1 MKNSMLGRINLYKR
15 CEVIMM
21 FDFQHQLKILPDK
34 PGVYIM
40 KNSLGEVIYVGK
52 AKVLKNR
59 VRQYFQ
65 NSKNHSEK
73 VRAMVKNIAEF
84 EYIVTDSEMEALIL
98 ECNLIKKYSPRY
110 NIALKDDKFYPFIKI
125 TTNEDFP
132 RVYVTRNFAKD
143 GNRYFGPYTNG
154 TAVYEVM
161 GLIKKLF
168 PLRTCK
174 KAIVEGGEPTRAC
187 LNYHINLCKAPCAG
201 YISKAEYWKMIDEII
216 NILNGTDTSIIKN
229 LKLEM
234 EKAAE
239 ELEFEKAAKIRDRIL
254 AIELISEKQ
263 KMFTVKEGDE
273 DFIDLYTDEKDG
285 CAQVFFVREGKVTGR
300 EHFMI
305 ENISDDPVKEVISS
319 FIASFYGGTAQIPKT
334 IYVPEEIEDQEL
346 IEKFLTEKRGSK
358 VWIKVPKK
366 GDKKNLLDMVRNN
379 AKIMLDQFKEK
390 MVEEKELNK
399 SALTELADVL
409 GLDSLPARIEAYDI
423 SNIQG
428 VDSVGTMVVFEN
440 GKAKNSDYRRFKIK
454 SVKGPND
461 YESMREILSRRFSH
475 GLEEVN
481 KIKERNLE
489 YSKGKFCIFPDL
501 IMMDGGKG
509 QVNIALEV
517 LKDFGIEI
525 PVCGLVKDDKHRTR
539 GIIFNN
545 EEILIR
551 RGSGLMNLIT
561 RVQDEVH
568 RYAITYHRS
577 LRDKRTLHS
586 VLEDIPR
593 IGEKRRRNLLMKFGS
608 IDNIKKASMEELLD
622 TPGIDKR
629 AAESIKQYFSS

>member
-1 MKNSMLGRINLYKR
+1 
-15 CEVIMM
+15 M

-168 PLRTCK
+168 PLRICK

-201 YISKAEYWKMIDEII
+201 YISKAEYWEMIDEII

-305 ENISDDPVKEVISS
+305 EDIGDDPVKEVISS

-561 RVQDEVH
+561 RIQDEVH

-586 VLEDIPR
+586 ILEDIPR

-608 IDNIKKASMEELLD
+608 IDNIKKASVEELLD

>member
-1 MKNSMLGRINLYKR
+1 
-15 CEVIMM
+15 MM

-174 KAIVEGGEPTRAC
+174 KAILEGGEPTRAC

-201 YISKAEYWKMIDEII
+201 YISKAEYWEMIDEII
-216 NILNGTDTSIIKN
+216 NILNGTDTSIIKK

-409 GLDSLPARIEAYDI
+409 GLDSLPVRIEAYDI

-586 VLEDIPR
+586 ILEDIPR

>member
-1 MKNSMLGRINLYKR
+1 
-15 CEVIMM
+15 M
-21 FDFQHQLKILPDK
+21 FDFKYQLKILPNK

-40 KNSLGEVIYVGK
+40 KNLLGEVIYVGK
-52 AKVLKNR
+52 AKILKNR

-65 NSKNHSEK
+65 NSKNHTEK
-73 VRAMVKNIAEF
+73 VKAMVKHIAEF

-98 ECNLIKKYSPRY
+98 ECNLIKKYSPKY

-132 RVYVTRNFAKD
+132 RVFVTRNFAKD
-143 GNRYFGPYTNG
+143 GNKYFGPYTKG
-154 TAVYEVM
+154 AAVYEVM
-161 GLIKKLF
+161 DLIKKLF

-174 KAIVEGGEPTRAC
+174 KAIIEGGEPTRAC

-201 YISKAEYWKMIDEII
+201 YISKAEYGKMIDDII
-216 NILNGTDTSIIKN
+216 NILNGTDNSITKN
-229 LKLEM
+229 LKNQM
-234 EKAAE
+234 ELASE
-239 ELEFEKAAKIRDRIL
+239 ELEFEKAAKLRDRIL
-254 AIELISEKQ
+254 AIESIVEKQ

-273 DFIDLYTDEKDG
+273 DFIHLYTDNKD
-285 CAQVFFVREGKVTGR
+285 CCVQIFFVREGKVTGR

-305 ENISDDPVKEVISS
+305 ENEGEEPINELISS
-319 FIASFYGGTAQIPKT
+319 FIPSFYGGTAQIPKT
-334 IYVPEEIEDQEL
+334 IYVPEEIEDHEL
-346 IEKFLTEKRGSK
+346 IEKFLTDKRGSK
-358 VWIKVPKK
+358 VWIKIPKK

-379 AKIMLDQFKEK
+379 AKITLEQFKEK
-390 MVEEKELNK
+390 MVEEKEINK
-399 SALTELADVL
+399 VALTELAEIL
-409 GLDSLPARIEAYDI
+409 QLDLFPTRIEAYDI

-454 SVKGPND
+454 TVEGPND
-461 YESMREILSRRFSH
+461 YESMREILSRRFAH
-475 GLEEVN
+475 GLDEVN

-517 LKDFGIEI
+517 LSEFGIEI
-525 PVCGLVKDDKHRTR
+525 PVCGLVKDDRHRTR

-545 EEILIR
+545 EEFIIR
-551 RGSGLMNLIT
+551 RGSEIMNLIT
-561 RVQDEVH
+561 RIQDEVH

-577 LRDKRTLHS
+577 LREKRTLHS
-586 VLEDIPR
+586 ILEDIPR
-593 IGEKRRRNLLMKFGS
+593 IGEKRRRNLLIKFGS
-608 IDNIKKASMEELLD
+608 VENIKKATFEELLD
-622 TPGIDKR
+622 TPSIDRK
-629 AAESIKQYFSS
+629 AAESIKSYFSS

>member
-1 MKNSMLGRINLYKR
+1 
-15 CEVIMM
+15 MM

-187 LNYHINLCKAPCAG
+187 LNYHINLCKAPCTG
-201 YISKAEYWKMIDEII
+201 YISKAEYWEMIDEII

-254 AIELISEKQ
+254 AIQLISEKQ

-577 LRDKRTLHS
+577 LRDKRTLYS
-586 VLEDIPR
+586 ILEDIPR

>member
-1 MKNSMLGRINLYKR
+1 
-15 CEVIMM
+15 MM

-52 AKVLKNR
+52 AKILKNR

-143 GNRYFGPYTNG
+143 GNKYFGPYTNG

-201 YISKAEYWKMIDEII
+201 YISKAEYWEMIDEII
-216 NILNGTDTSIIKN
+216 SILNGTDTSIIKK
-229 LKLEM
+229 LKVEM

-254 AIELISEKQ
+254 AIELIREKQ

-551 RGSGLMNLIT
+551 MGSGLMNLIT

-586 VLEDIPR
+586 ILEDIPR

-622 TPGIDKR
+622 TPGIDRR

>member
-1 MKNSMLGRINLYKR
+1 
-15 CEVIMM
+15 MM

-174 KAIVEGGEPTRAC
+174 KTIVEGGEPTRAC

-586 VLEDIPR
+586 ILEDIPR